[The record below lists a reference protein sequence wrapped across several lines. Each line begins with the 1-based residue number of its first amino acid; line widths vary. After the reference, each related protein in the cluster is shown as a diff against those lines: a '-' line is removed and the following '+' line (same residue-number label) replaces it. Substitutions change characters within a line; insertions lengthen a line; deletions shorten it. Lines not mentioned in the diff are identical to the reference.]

1 MKKLLD
7 NMTVRV
13 SWSLVLAVFAVLILV
28 LSGLGLYTVR
38 YSEDS
43 LRTLNQVNVDQQ
55 STLNRANSEM
65 LFAQN
70 EMRNLHARLA
80 EAVWPEERE
89 EVQAEAAA
97 LDETLD
103 QVEATF
109 EEFLALPRQPGQET
123 LIAPIEE
130 SFAALMNQGLRPQ
143 REALVEG
150 SAEAFNELTPAVE
163 RLTRAFYDHEVSFFS
178 AAEQKGASLYT
189 DFFEQVGLLKALMI
203 AALIIAALTIIGV
216 LWGVTVNVIRPLGRL
231 VGYFERMEQGDLSE
245 EIPQRGNNEIGR
257 LYSSLAQMQR
267 GLAET
272 VGSVR
277 VSSDSIYQ
285 GAQSIASGN
294 NDLSSRTEEQAASLQ
309 ETASSMEELSSTV
322 GQNAENAQQASQ
334 LAAEA
339 TRTAREGGEVVGE
352 VVSTMHEISQGSH
365 RVAEI
370 IGTIDSI
377 AFQTNILALNA
388 SVEAARAGEH
398 GRGFAVVAEEVRNL
412 ATRSADA
419 ASEIR
424 GLIEASVSQVE
435 TGSSRV
441 DRAGK
446 TMQEIVNSVQRVSD
460 IMDEIAAA
468 STEQS
473 NGISQVN
480 DAVTQMDQVTQQNA
494 TLVQQAASAAT
505 QLESEAGRLREVTSR
520 FRLKEGEQAPRLAP
534 RTDSDGDLARWMPSL
549 VADQGTSSSASRAPQ
564 AASRSADSHP
574 AEDDWESF

>member
-1 MKKLLD
+1 MKLLD

-13 SWSLVLAVFAVLILV
+13 SWSLVLAVFAILV
-28 LSGLGLYTVR
+28 MILSGLGLYTVR
-38 YSEDS
+38 YSEES

-55 STLNRANSEM
+55 SALNRTNSQM
-65 LFAQN
+65 LFAQM
-70 EMRNLHARLA
+70 ELRNLHARLV
-80 EAVWPEERE
+80 EAVWPDDRE
-89 EVQAEAAA
+89 AVKAEAEAMA
-97 LDETLD
+97 GTLDEI
-103 QVEATF
+103 EATF
-109 EEFLALPRQPGQET
+109 EEFLALPRQDGQAA
-123 LIAPIEE
+123 LIEPLEE
-130 SFAALMNQGLRPQ
+130 SFTALMSEGLRPQ
-143 REALVEG
+143 RQALAEG
-150 SAEAFNELTPAVE
+150 SAQAFSDLHEDVE
-163 RLTRAFYDHEVSFFS
+163 RLTQVFYDEAVTFFRD
-178 AAEQKGASLYT
+178 AEDNGHDLYVG
-189 DFFEQVGLLKALMI
+189 FFDKVGLLQGLMI
-203 AALIIAALTIIGV
+203 AALVVAALTIAVV

-231 VGYFERMEQGDLSE
+231 VGYFERMEQGDLAQD
-245 EIPQRGNNEIGR
+245 IPRLGNNEIGR
-257 LYSSLAQMQR
+257 LYGSLAQMQQ

-277 VSSDSIYQ
+277 ASSDSIYQ
-285 GAQSIASGN
+285 GTQSIASGN
-294 NDLSSRTEEQAASLQ
+294 NDLSSRTEQQAASLQ

-339 TRTAREGGEVVGE
+339 SRTAQQGGEVVGE
-352 VVSTMHEISQGSH
+352 VVTTMHEISRGSH

-398 GRGFAVVAEEVRNL
+398 GRGFAVVAQEVRNL
-412 ATRSADA
+412 ASRSADA

-424 GLIEASVSQVE
+424 TLIESSVSQVE
-435 TGSSRV
+435 AGTARV
-441 DRAGK
+441 DQAGR
-446 TMQEIVNSVQRVSD
+446 TMEEIVAAVQRVSD

-505 QLESEAGRLREVTSR
+505 QLEAEAGRLRDVTRR
-520 FRLKEGEQAPRLAP
+520 FQLKEGAAAPRLGSRGGDAS
-534 RTDSDGDLARWMPSL
+534 SDADLARWMPSL
-549 VADQGTSSSASRAPQ
+549 VAAPASGKTPAKAADTGRPEAP
-564 AASRSADSHP
+564 
-574 AEDDWESF
+574 EDDWESF